1 MIQAINLTKIVAK
14 LMQFHSGSSNI
25 VPLGLALLIGK
36 LVGIVPGRMTGEAA
50 TSQEKSEMLKISKA
64 DYDLIRWEAKR
75 SYPHECCGIL
85 LGNVVEG
92 HRLVTLTLTC
102 ENMRVDSPAD
112 RYSINPEQV
121 IAALKL
127 ARSRGESI
135 IGFYHS
141 HPDHSPNYSSTDLAE
156 AHWFDCSY
164 VITSVEQG
172 TPTSTASFVLVGS
185 EDKKVFQGESI
196 EIVANQLSQV
206 YAT

>member
-1 MIQAINLTKIVAK
+1 
-14 LMQFHSGSSNI
+14 
-25 VPLGLALLIGK
+25 
-36 LVGIVPGRMTGEAA
+36 
-50 TSQEKSEMLKISKA
+50 MLKISKA

-85 LGNVVEG
+85 LGNVEGG
-92 HRLVTLTLTC
+92 HRRVTMTLTC
-102 ENMRVDSPAD
+102 ENMRTDSPAD
-112 RYSINPEQV
+112 RYSIDPEQV

-127 ARSRGESI
+127 ARSRGEGI

-164 VITSVEQG
+164 VITSVEG
-172 TPTSTASFVLVGS
+172 GSPTRTASYVLIGS
-185 EDKKVFQGESI
+185 EEEKSFQPESI
-196 EIVANQLSQV
+196 EILAGQSTLQ

>member
-1 MIQAINLTKIVAK
+1 
-14 LMQFHSGSSNI
+14 
-25 VPLGLALLIGK
+25 
-36 LVGIVPGRMTGEAA
+36 
-50 TSQEKSEMLKISKA
+50 MLKIGKA
-64 DYDLIRWEAKR
+64 DYDLIRWEAKS

-85 LGNVVEG
+85 LGNVVDG
-92 HRLVTLTLTC
+92 YRLVTMTFTC
-102 ENMRVDSPAD
+102 KNMRVDSPAD

-127 ARSRGESI
+127 ARSRGENI

-172 TPTSTASFVLVGS
+172 IPTSTASFVLLGS
-185 EDKKVFQGESI
+185 EDRKNFQGESI
-196 EIVANQLSQV
+196 EIVANQGSLQ

>member
-1 MIQAINLTKIVAK
+1 
-14 LMQFHSGSSNI
+14 
-25 VPLGLALLIGK
+25 
-36 LVGIVPGRMTGEAA
+36 
-50 TSQEKSEMLKISKA
+50 MLKISKA

-85 LGNVVEG
+85 LGKVVEG
-92 HRLVTLTLTC
+92 HRLVTMTLTC
-102 ENMRVDSPAD
+102 ENTRKDSPAN

-127 ARSRGESI
+127 ARHRGEGI

-141 HPDHSPNYSSTDLAE
+141 HPDHTPNYSSTDLAE

-164 VITSVEQG
+164 VITSVEHG
-172 TPTSTASFVLVGS
+172 VPTLTASFVLLGS
-185 EDKKVFQGESI
+185 EDEKSFLAESI
-196 EIVANQLSQV
+196 EILVNQRPAI